1 MYYCAGATL
10 ENYGVKTNTN
20 KANVRYFYP
29 NVRINKKRNEWAKIL
44 DFVCMQKAKK
54 Y

>member
-29 NVRINKKRNEWAKIL
+29 NVRINKKRNE
-44 DFVCMQKAKK
+44 
-54 Y
+54 